1 MIVKRLDLNRYEP
14 KILSYVLIWP
24 HLEVTKKI
32 IDNNRLQVCLLEF
45 HANLQSTLLDDGG
58 VLDVTRVV
66 YHRRG
71 SWIYRNDW
79 RTWYSTLPRSSVG

>member
-32 IDNNRLQVCLLEF
+32 IDNNRLQVC
-45 HANLQSTLLDDGG
+45 
-58 VLDVTRVV
+58 
-66 YHRRG
+66 
-71 SWIYRNDW
+71 
-79 RTWYSTLPRSSVG
+79 